1 MNRILLL
8 ACALACSPVA
18 FAQLY
23 KSIDKDGRVVY
34 SDQPPATADAK
45 QLKVSPG
52 PAPAAPP
59 TAKERN
65 KDQEKG
71 KTAAAAEKAKEDE
84 LKAKQAKANQ
94 ERCEV
99 ARTQLRN
106 FDAGGRFMVVDAKG
120 ERNIMDEK
128 QIEEERA
135 KAQKAIDESC
145 KAS

>member
-1 MNRILLL
+1 MNKILLL

-18 FAQLY
+18 FGQLY

-34 SDQPPATADAK
+34 SDQPPANANAQ

-59 TAKERN
+59 TAKERG
-65 KDQEKG
+65 KEQEKG
-71 KTAAAAEKAKEDE
+71 KAAAAEKAKEDE

-106 FDAGGRFMVVDAKG
+106 FDAGGRFLVVDAKG
-120 ERNIMDEK
+120 ERNILDEK
-128 QIEEERA
+128 QVEEERA